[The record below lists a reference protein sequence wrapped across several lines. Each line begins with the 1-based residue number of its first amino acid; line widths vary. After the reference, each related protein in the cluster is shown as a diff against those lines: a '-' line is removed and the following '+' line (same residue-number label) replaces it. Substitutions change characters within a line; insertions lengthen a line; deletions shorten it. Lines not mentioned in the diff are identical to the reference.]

1 MNFVGAFMWV
11 AVGGTA
17 LHYWNG
23 YLADHDFLHV
33 ATERQVKKMF
43 FSIKLLKWERP
54 PFYYYYTNN
63 LFSFYRLAWHWVHC
77 V

>member
-1 MNFVGAFMWV
+1 MCLWCYFFNRELSDTIMNFVGAFMWV

-33 ATERQVKKMF
+33 ASERQVSF
-43 FSIKLLKWERP
+43 QLKWIRSYLIIP
-54 PFYYYYTNN
+54 
-63 LFSFYRLAWHWVHC
+63 
-77 V
+77 

>member
-23 YLADHDFLHV
+23 YMSDHEYMLV
-33 ATERQVKKMF
+33 VRERTV
-43 FSIKLLKWERP
+43 S
-54 PFYYYYTNN
+54 
-63 LFSFYRLAWHWVHC
+63 
-77 V
+77 

>member
-33 ATERQVKKMF
+33 ASERQVSF
-43 FSIKLLKWERP
+43 QLKWIRSYLIIP
-54 PFYYYYTNN
+54 
-63 LFSFYRLAWHWVHC
+63 
-77 V
+77 